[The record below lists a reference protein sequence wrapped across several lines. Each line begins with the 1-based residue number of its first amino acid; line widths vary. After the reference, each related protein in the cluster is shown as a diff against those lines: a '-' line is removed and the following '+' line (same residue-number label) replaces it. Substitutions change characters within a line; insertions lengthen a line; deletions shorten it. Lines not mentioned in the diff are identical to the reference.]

1 MGYTE
6 DLDLLRSITSGRG
19 AARMDE
25 NPDELPTRRRECSR
39 QVSIQDGPVI
49 PDLHPSSITVQ
60 HTHFDQSVAYTS
72 VCLISILV
80 AGFSRTL
87 LFRDPRLVHAYAHM
101 TVSSRK

>member
-6 DLDLLRSITSGRG
+6 DPDLLRSITSGRG

-39 QVSIQDGPVI
+39 QVSIQDGPVN
-49 PDLHPSSITVQ
+49 PDLHPSSIIVQ

-72 VCLISILV
+72 VCLLSILV

-87 LFRDPRLVHAYAHM
+87 LFRDPRLVLAYAHM
-101 TVSSRK
+101 TVSLRK